1 MRFVK
6 YFLVMIFIL
15 IAVFVIYP
23 KLKISFHEILLLF
36 QEANKFVILLLLGF
50 QVVVYLGD
58 GWLSKLLLEIA
69 GFPLS
74 IRDTLKVAVLGNLG
88 NQTVPITGGPAAT
101 YYFYRKLKVP
111 PEGIFFLVW
120 TWFISVWGVNLFFFF
135 AALFFLPGSILG
147 LIQQRFF
154 LIFLI
159 LFITLL
165 IVSYFLLRNQGKSLF
180 LILHPLLAFA
190 NKIGNHF
197 HNKNLITPTRLKRF
211 VAGISGGLHLLW
223 SHKSKLPKIFIA
235 SLMFYLGTIATLY
248 SAFLV
253 FGFRPNPFYVI
264 FGFTVSSILALLT
277 LMPEAPGV
285 IEASLGGVFVG
296 LGFPAHIALCAA
308 ILFRFFSYWIFFPLG
323 LHLFLTLRRKNKQ
336 TSDVRES

>member
-23 KLKISFHEILLLF
+23 KLKISFHEIPLLF
-36 QEANKFVILLLLGF
+36 QEANKFLILLLLGL

-58 GWLSKLLLEIA
+58 GWLSKLLLGIA

-74 IRDTLKVAVLGNLG
+74 IRDTLKVAILGNLG
-88 NQTVPITGGPAAT
+88 NQTIPVTGGPAAT

-120 TWFISVWGVNLFFFF
+120 TWFISVWGVNLFFFLV
-135 AALFFLPGSILG
+135 ALFFLPGSILG
-147 LIQQRFF
+147 LIQQKFF
-154 LIFLI
+154 FVFLV
-159 LFITLL
+159 LFATLL
-165 IVSYFLLRNQGKSLF
+165 FMSYFLLRNQGKSLF
-180 LILHPLLAFA
+180 FILRPLLAFA
-190 NKIGNHF
+190 NKIGRHF
-197 HNKNLITPTRLKRF
+197 HNKNFITPKRLKRF
-211 VAGISGGLHLLW
+211 VAGMSGGLRFLW
-223 SHKSKLPKIFIA
+223 SNKSKLPKIILA
-235 SLMFYLGTIATLY
+235 SSIFYLGTIATLY

-277 LMPEAPGV
+277 FMPEAPGV
-285 IEASLGGVFVG
+285 IEASLSGVFVG
-296 LGFPAHIALCAA
+296 LGFPAHIALFAA

-336 TSDVRES
+336 TNDVREP